1 MSRLRC
7 HFLAL
12 VLSLTLLAGCA
23 AIPPAAPPRAEE
35 GRVERSLYALQLQRW
50 GETRFS
56 GILAVQRAP
65 GTLRYALLDA
75 SGVKLLEARQNEGA
89 GQEVLHVKAVVAD
102 SGLPGFLGTA
112 LERLFWLRAWCPPC
126 SGPWWRR
133 LCREAGGGTS
143 GRFGP
148 LPLWR
153 VEHPAGEVAGELTY
167 SQPWIGMR
175 LTLRPLPSQ

>member
-1 MSRLRC
+1 MSMLPRC
-7 HFLAL
+7 LLAL
-12 VLSLTLLAGCA
+12 SLCLLLAGCA
-23 AIPPAAPPRAEE
+23 APPPPVAPPAAGE
-35 GRVERSLYALQLQRW
+35 GAVARSLYAVQLQRW
-50 GETRFS
+50 GEPRFS
-56 GILAVQRAP
+56 GILALQRAP

-75 SGVKLLEARQNEGA
+75 SGLKLLEAQQQEGA
-89 GQEVLHVKAVVAD
+89 GQEVLHAKGVVAD

-112 LERLFWLRAWCPPC
+112 LERLFWQRAWCPPC

-133 LCREAGGGTS
+133 LCREEGGGTS

-153 VEHPAGEVAGELTY
+153 VDSPASEMVGELTY

-175 LTLRPLPSQ
+175 LSLRPLPSR